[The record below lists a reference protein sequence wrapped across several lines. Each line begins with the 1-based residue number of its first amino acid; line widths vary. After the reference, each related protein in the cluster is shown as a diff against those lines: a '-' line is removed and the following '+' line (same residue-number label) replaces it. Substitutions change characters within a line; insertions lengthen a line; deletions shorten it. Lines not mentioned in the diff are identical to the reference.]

1 MYRIPGLDD
10 EESYDLYNTYLREG
24 LLGDVPNPEG
34 FQAQQPQDIQVPAL
48 AQGLLDGNVT
58 QQMQDMSEGGSET
71 AQMMAEL
78 GQHLGETGSSAGRS
92 RINQQQAA
100 NQAAI
105 AQDQQNRGG
114 GLLGNLL
121 KIGANIGMNKWIGG
135 MFPKRGAQ

>member
-10 EESYDLYNTYLREG
+10 EESYDLFNNYLREG

-34 FQAQQPQDIQVPAL
+34 FQAQQPQDIQIPAL

-105 AQDQQNRGG
+105 AQDQQN
-114 GLLGNLL
+114 
-121 KIGANIGMNKWIGG
+121 MNKWIGG
-135 MFPKRGAQ
+135 MFPKRGA